1 MKADDYAAVL
11 QAVMEAGKIQK
22 CPHDKLEQIV
32 GTRGVYCPSCSATI
46 VEDPWERA
54 RRLADEAGIE

>member
-1 MKADDYAAVL
+1 MTT